1 MDKVRHPRRA
11 AVHVGAAEALEVDF
25 LVRHRLHDAGAGDE
39 HVGDAAHHEDEVGDG
54 GTVDGAPRARAENG
68 ADLGHDARGERV
80 AQEDVGVPAERRDAL
95 LDAGAARIV
104 QADHGSAVLHR
115 QVHHLADLFRVRFRQ
130 RPAEHGEV
138 LRVDV
143 DDAAVDP
150 SPPRHHPVTQDLLV
164 GQSKIGGPVGHEAVE
179 LDERSRV
186 EQHLEPLA
194 RGHLPLLMLRG
205 DAVGATA
212 LLGLGALLL
221 QQLQLLSHAHAEN
234 LDAKRGQDNPA
245 PSCSRTVS
253 ALGVLRRRIV
263 GWRRRRRGGRND
275 VARRESRSG
284 QHDPMM
290 DRVDLEHLHLHRLP
304 FLHGVGRIR
313 DVRDAELRHRDESLD
328 VVAAIHDHA
337 LVHQPHDAAAQLRA
351 HRVRLPDAEPR
362 ILLRLLQAERDA
374 LVLGVDVQDQDIHLI
389 ALLHDFGRMLDALG
403 PRHVGD
409 VNQPV
414 DPRLDFDERAERGE
428 VADLAAQ
435 ARAHRIP
442 LGQRHPRILLRLLH
456 AERDLLLGLVD
467 LEHHR
472 FDRFADRHELG
483 RMPHVARPAHLGDV
497 DESLDAGLEL
507 DERAVIRDRH
517 DLALHACADGILGGD
532 VLPGVSLQLLQ
543 AERDALALPV
553 DVEDLHLELLADL
566 HHLGRMR
573 HAAVAHVGDVQQ
585 AIHAAQVDE
594 GAEVGD
600 VLDDA
605 LPHLIDRQL
614 LHQHVALRLAL
625 GFEQHAAR
633 DDDVA
638 AAFVELDDLELEA
651 LAEQL
656 VDIRNAAQRDLTAGQ
671 ERVHPHQVHDDAALD
686 LFHERPGDALV
697 LFVRFADPLPD
708 AHEVGFLF
716 RKHNRAF
723 LVFEVLEE
731 DFDLV
736 TFLEAPG
743 ILELVDRHR
752 AFRLEADVE
761 DDGRVGHAQ
770 YFRLDD
776 LAFLDI
782 RQRPLVQQGHF
793 LDLVGGI
800 FLVETGTD
808 AELRAGR
815 FTSGNV
821 FFELFYVTCFY
832 EHSVHRFGCEFEVV
846 FTPFGRAE
854 TYPGNNPRAS
864 STTRATCCS
873 NVRAVVSSRTASD
886 AGLRGAIGRL
896 ESAVSRAASA

>member
-1 MDKVRHPRRA
+1 
-11 AVHVGAAEALEVDF
+11 
-25 LVRHRLHDAGAGDE
+25 
-39 HVGDAAHHEDEVGDG
+39 
-54 GTVDGAPRARAENG
+54 
-68 ADLGHDARGERV
+68 
-80 AQEDVGVPAERRDAL
+80 
-95 LDAGAARIV
+95 
-104 QADHGSAVLHR
+104 
-115 QVHHLADLFRVRFRQ
+115 
-130 RPAEHGEV
+130 
-138 LRVDV
+138 
-143 DDAAVDP
+143 
-150 SPPRHHPVTQDLLV
+150 
-164 GQSKIGGPVGHEAVE
+164 
-179 LDERSRV
+179 
-186 EQHLEPLA
+186 
-194 RGHLPLLMLRG
+194 
-205 DAVGATA
+205 
-212 LLGLGALLL
+212 
-221 QQLQLLSHAHAEN
+221 
-234 LDAKRGQDNPA
+234 
-245 PSCSRTVS
+245 
-253 ALGVLRRRIV
+253 
-263 GWRRRRRGGRND
+263 
-275 VARRESRSG
+275 
-284 QHDPMM
+284 MM
-290 DRVDLEHLHLHRLP
+290 DRVDLQNLQFHRLP
-304 FLHGVGRIR
+304 FLHRVARLLNIR
-313 DVRDAELRHRDESLD
+313 NSKLRHRHEALD
-328 VVAAIHDHA
+328 VAAEVDHDA
-337 LVHQPHDAAAQLRA
+337 LVHEPHDSTPQLGTDRIG
-351 HRVRLPDAEPR
+351 LTDPQPR
-362 ILLRLLQAERDA
+362 IFLRLFQAQRDP
-374 LVLGVDVQDQDIHLI
+374 LVLGVDVQNQHVDLI
-389 ALLHDFGRMLDALG
+389 ALLHDFRRMLDPLG

-409 VNQPV
+409 VNQTI
-414 DPRLDFDERAERGE
+414 DAGLDFDECTERGE
-428 VADLAAQ
+428 VADLAAEP
-435 ARAHRIP
+435 RADGILLR
-442 LGQRHPRILLRLLH
+442 QRHPRILFGLFH
-456 AERDLLLGLVD
+456 AERDLLLGLVH
-467 LEHHR
+467 LQYHS
-472 FDRFADRHELG
+472 FDRLADGHELG
-483 RMPHVARPAHLGDV
+483 RVPHVAGPAHLGDV
-497 DESLDAGLEL
+497 HEAFDARFEL
-507 DERAVIRDRH
+507 DERAVVRDR
-517 DLALHACADGILGGD
+517 DDFPLHARSNRILRGD
-532 VLPGVSLQLLQ
+532 VLPRIGLQLLQ

-553 DVEDLHLELLADL
+553 DFEDCDLELLADL

-573 HAAVAHVGDVQQ
+573 HAAVAHVGDMQQ
-585 AIHAAQVDE
+585 AVDAAQVDE

-600 VLDDA
+600 VLHHA

-614 LHQHVALRLAL
+614 LHQHVAFRLAL

-656 VDIRNAAQRDLTAGQ
+656 VDIRNAAQRDLAAGQ
-671 ERVHPHQVHDDAALD
+671 ERVHTHQVHDDAALD